1 MADEGADLDALFR
14 ECRPRLFAWL
24 ARRIPLALRQR
35 IDPEDILQEAFICAL
50 RGQDG
55 RRAAASP
62 RVWLYGVVRD
72 CYLDHWQRHTRDRR
86 DHRRDEPWPD
96 HSSMGHDLGR
106 ATSATTPGEAA
117 ARAEERRRVLEVVR
131 SLPADDRA
139 LLEWHWWE
147 GFSHGETAALLGVSE
162 DAARQRYCR
171 AFRRFT
177 ALWRQANPD
186 GSTP

>member
-1 MADEGADLDALFR
+1 MADEGEDLDGLFR

-24 ARRIPLALRQR
+24 VRRIPLALRQR
-35 IDPEDILQEAFICAL
+35 LDPEDVLQEAFVCAL
-50 RGQDG
+50 RDQPG
-55 RRAAASP
+55 RRAEVSA

-72 CYLDHWQRHTRDRR
+72 CYIEHWERHTRGCR

-96 HSSMGHDLGR
+96 HSSVAHDLDR
-106 ATSATTPGEAA
+106 AASLTTPSEAV
-117 ARAEERRRVLEVVR
+117 ARAEERCCVLEVVR

-147 GFSHGETAALLGVSE
+147 GFSHAETAAMLGVSE

-171 AFRRFT
+171 AFRRF
-177 ALWRQANPD
+177 ADLWRHANPD
-186 GSTP
+186 GSTT

>member
-1 MADEGADLDALFR
+1 MADEGENLEALFP

-24 ARRIPLALRQR
+24 ARRIPPALRQR
-35 IDPEDILQEAFICAL
+35 LDPEDVLQEAFVRAL
-50 RGQDG
+50 RD
-55 RRAAASP
+55 RHDRPTDISP
-62 RVWLYGVVRD
+62 RAWLYGVVRD
-72 CYLDHWQRHTRDRR
+72 CYLEHWERHTRGCR

-96 HSSMGHDLGR
+96 HSSLAHDLER
-106 ATSATTPGEAA
+106 AASLTTPSEAA

-131 SLPADDRA
+131 SLGPEDRA

-147 GFSHGETAALLGVSE
+147 GFSHAETAAVLGVSE

-171 AFRRFT
+171 AFRRFA

-186 GSTP
+186 GDTP